1 MSLRVN
7 LVSQH
12 SNYISGQNNTVPFKA
27 LPVSKDAE
35 QKNKKLPAIL
45 LTVAAIGIGVF
56 AFFKLRKS
64 DKVFKDSFQKGIDEA
79 QIQLKNIFEKDFG
92 VEETKSFVQKYQ
104 ELSKISDNKEYYQ
117 KLFEQL
123 KKDFSVE
130 NKNLAL
136 ELWEKPLPVEGGVMN
151 GYTEALTRKIGAT
164 AFEERLTTFMNLFH
178 EFRHVKQ
185 NELMYKT
192 DSQRLIQAKVT
203 ELEKS
208 NNASWQEIL
217 KNCGGDKNKA
227 RKMVQEEIER
237 VYKDIWGHLKP
248 APKTST
254 DYTRGIKYL
263 ENEENRIPPGEHYY
277 EQIQEKEAQFVE
289 KAAEKLFKILE
300 SIGK

>member
-130 NKNLAL
+130 NKNLEL
-136 ELWEKPLPVEGGVMN
+136 ELWEKPLPVKGGVMN

-185 NELMYKT
+185 NELM
-192 DSQRLIQAKVT
+192 
-203 ELEKS
+203 
-208 NNASWQEIL
+208 
-217 KNCGGDKNKA
+217 
-227 RKMVQEEIER
+227 
-237 VYKDIWGHLKP
+237 
-248 APKTST
+248 
-254 DYTRGIKYL
+254 
-263 ENEENRIPPGEHYY
+263 
-277 EQIQEKEAQFVE
+277 
-289 KAAEKLFKILE
+289 
-300 SIGK
+300 